1 MDARRTAQAIQAASP
16 DVVIH
21 AQAQSDV
28 DRCELEP
35 AEAHAQNV
43 ETTMHVVEAIR
54 HTSCW
59 LVYVST
65 DYVFDGRK
73 GSPYDETDAPNPISV
88 YGRTKLDAERRVLD
102 YSHGVIVRPS
112 TLFGPGR
119 MNFCDRVVQAVLE
132 GSTVE
137 AFTDQATSPTFT
149 EDAAAVLGEMI
160 TALGKGRQGIP
171 RIYHTANA
179 GGCSRLVFAQ
189 RIVDLLER
197 PRSCIQPV
205 QLAQRALPARRP
217 PVSLLTTTNLPA
229 LIGRRLRPWDEALR
243 AYLRQRHLLN

>member
-1 MDARRTAQAIQAASP
+1 VVGLSRHAVTDAAAHRHVVCDLLNARRTAEVLREISP
-16 DVVIH
+16 EAVLH
-21 AQAQSDV
+21 TQAQSDV

-35 AEAHAQNV
+35 AEAQAQNV

-65 DYVFDGRK
+65 DYVFDGKK
-73 GSPYDETDAPNPISV
+73 GSPYDETDVPNPISV

-149 EDAAAVLGEMI
+149 EDAAAALGEMTI
-160 TALGKGRQGIP
+160 ALG
-171 RIYHTANA
+171 
-179 GGCSRLVFAQ
+179 
-189 RIVDLLER
+189 
-197 PRSCIQPV
+197 
-205 QLAQRALPARRP
+205 
-217 PVSLLTTTNLPA
+217 
-229 LIGRRLRPWDEALR
+229 
-243 AYLRQRHLLN
+243 